1 MTIPEVGLGFGATY
15 IKPTPTT
22 PKVNSGRSETHIDTV
37 VGGNHVTMV
46 IRNDITPE
54 DPFDNLARAAAF
66 SISTGQVFPAPR
78 VPRSLKDHLIRTNI
92 SI

>member
-1 MTIPEVGLGFGATY
+1 MTIPVLGPGFGSTY
-15 IKPTPTT
+15 TKPTPSTE
-22 PKVNSGRSETHIDTV
+22 KVNSGRAETHIDTV

-46 IRNDITPE
+46 IREDVTPE

-66 SISTGQVFPAPR
+66 SIATGNVFPAPR

>member
-1 MTIPEVGLGFGATY
+1 MSLPVVGDGFGVPY
-15 IKPTPTT
+15 VRPTPTT
-22 PKVNSGRSETHIDTV
+22 EKVNSGRQETHIDTV

-54 DPFDNLARAAAF
+54 DPFDNLARAAAY
-66 SISTGQVFPAPR
+66 SIATGGVFPAPR
-78 VPRSLKDHLIRTNI
+78 VPRTLKDHLIRTNI